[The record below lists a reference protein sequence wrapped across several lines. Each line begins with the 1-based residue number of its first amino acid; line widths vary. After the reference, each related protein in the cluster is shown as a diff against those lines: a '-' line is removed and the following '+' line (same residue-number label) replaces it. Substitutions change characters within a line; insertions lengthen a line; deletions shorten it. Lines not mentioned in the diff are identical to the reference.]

1 LLQTFSE
8 RAIIMAMTKDE
19 KRKRALEQRGGLPE
33 PGAKPR
39 TPIRD
44 REDRPQIEY
53 ELATGKSVRAIAK
66 KFGVHEGALYRHRKE
81 LPPQLKAA
89 HLANFLK
96 PGEDLEKLKTQE
108 SESFLQN
115 LAQQRA
121 RLLMV
126 QDAALESDD
135 AQAVATLA
143 GRIHQ
148 NLEIVGKYLGELQQ
162 HSTKTVLNVMVSAE
176 YLALRAALVRALQPY
191 PEARAAVARVLH
203 SMESDAAQQ
212 IARPPV
218 IDVPALPSPAP

>member
-1 LLQTFSE
+1 
-8 RAIIMAMTKDE
+8 MAMTKEE
-19 KRKRALEQRGGLPE
+19 KRKRALEQRGGLPPE
-33 PGAKPR
+33 PGGKPR
-39 TPIRD
+39 TAIRD

-53 ELATGKSVRAIAK
+53 ELTAGKSVRAIGK
-66 KFGVHEGALYRHRKE
+66 KFGVHEGALYRHRRQ

-89 HLANFLK
+89 YLANFLK

-108 SESFLQN
+108 SESLLQN

-121 RLLMV
+121 RLLMM

-162 HSTKTVLNVMVSAE
+162 HSTKTIVNVLVSAE
-176 YLALRAALVRALQPY
+176 YLAMRNALVRALQPY

-203 SMESDAAQQ
+203 SMEGDAAKQ
-212 IARPPV
+212 ITQPQV
-218 IDVPALPSPAP
+218 IDVPALPSPVP